1 MSKKRVAVYRSEY
14 PLISEA
20 FITEQVRCYE
30 RYAPVILSRKR
41 NAQGTLPHISIRE
54 DIGAL
59 EERIFSVTGRSRR
72 LEERLQGKTD
82 LIHSHFGPGGTYM
95 LGVADRLDVPLVCT
109 FHGIDCTQNDWGK
122 FFSKGIAGK
131 RYLALRSRLARR
143 ADAIIA
149 VSKFIEARLIVQ
161 GFSRDKI
168 FTHYI
173 GVDTEKFSPVPKR
186 DMRSPYILSVGR
198 HTDKKG
204 IDDLIKAFSLV
215 HKAFPKFKLIQI
227 GAGEETAMLKK
238 LISDL
243 SLQDKVYLLGGV
255 DHTQVLEYMKGAEVF
270 ALPSRRAK
278 DGDSEALG
286 IVFNEA
292 SACAIPVLSTFHGGI
307 PEAVIDGRTGLLAE
321 ERDVSGLAE
330 RLALLLGNEELRQSM
345 GTEGRNYVLE
355 NFDVRLQSPK
365 LEGIYDALIRN

>member
-1 MSKKRVAVYRSEY
+1 MNKPRVAVYRSEY

-20 FITEQVRCYE
+20 FITEQVRFYQH
-30 RYAPVILSRKR
+30 YAPVIISRKR
-41 NAQGTLPHISIRE
+41 KAQAALPHISIRE
-54 DIGAL
+54 DIGML
-59 EERIFSVTGRSRR
+59 EERIFSFTGRSRG
-72 LEERLQGKTD
+72 LEERLQGKID

-95 LGVADRLDVPLVCT
+95 LGVAGRLDVPLVCT
-109 FHGIDCTQNDWGK
+109 FHGVDCTQNDREK

-131 RYLALRSRLARR
+131 RYLALRSRLSSR
-143 ADAIIA
+143 ADAVIA
-149 VSKFIEARLIVQ
+149 VSKFIKTRLIEQ
-161 GFSRDKI
+161 GFSPDKI

-173 GVDTEKFSPVPKR
+173 GVDTERFSPSLKR
-186 DMRSPYILSVGR
+186 DQRSPYILSVGR
-198 HTDKKG
+198 HTEKKG
-204 IDDLIKAFSLV
+204 IDDLINAFSLI
-215 HKAFPKFKLIQI
+215 HKAFPNFKLIQI
-227 GAGEETAMLKK
+227 GAGEETAILKK

-243 SLQDKVYLLGGV
+243 SLQDKVHLLGGM
-255 DHTQVLEYMKGAEVF
+255 DHAQVLEYMKGAEVF
-270 ALPSRRAK
+270 ALPSRTAK

-292 SACAIPVLSTFHGGI
+292 SACAVPVLSTRHGGI

-321 ERDVSGLAE
+321 ERDVAGLAE

-365 LEGIYDALIRN
+365 LEGIYDALIKR